1 MNRLEM
7 IKRAIIS
14 VASGLKNLLPSFYL
28 DTLKSS
34 NRVNVTIERLT
45 NGFSATNKVPTGGYS
60 NTAHLL
66 LIEIPEWGK
75 TYTVTCNIEQ
85 SLSGMSSLMRAGW
98 RRTDTH
104 AWNDFKFIS
113 VTNSGKHSVTFTLPS
128 TPPDTFTN
136 DIEAGGY
143 GGGVRL
149 FFNIQTANLGEC
161 GTLTVTDI
169 VVNEVE

>member
-1 MNRLEM
+1 MNRLER
-7 IKRAIIS
+7 IKRALLS
-14 VASGLKNLLPSFYL
+14 VVSGIKNLLYKDYL
-28 DTLKSS
+28 STLKGRGST
-34 NRVNVTIERLT
+34 RTALT
-45 NGFSATNKVPTGGYS
+45 NGFSATTTSATGGYG
-60 NTAHLL
+60 NYAHILL
-66 LIEIPEWGK
+66 LETPEWGK

-98 RRTDTH
+98 VRTGSYS
-104 AWNDFKFIS
+104 WNDFKLIS
-113 VTNSGKHSVTFTLPS
+113 VTNSGQHSITFTLPD

-136 DIEAGGY
+136 DLENDGY

-149 FFNIQTANLGEC
+149 WFNIQLANLGEC